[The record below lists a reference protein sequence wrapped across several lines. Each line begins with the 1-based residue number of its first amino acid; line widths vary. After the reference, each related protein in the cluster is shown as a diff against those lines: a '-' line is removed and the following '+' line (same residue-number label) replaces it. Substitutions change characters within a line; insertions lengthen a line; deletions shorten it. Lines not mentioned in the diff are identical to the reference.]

1 MSFRH
6 HPRVLWR
13 FALATTVVVLA
24 VAAVAAPGIAAA
36 GPGPPSL
43 RSGQP
48 AGLSPGGT
56 AVSLTFDDGLASQAR
71 LRPTFA
77 AHHVH
82 GTFYVNTH
90 KVDTHGAGLMTWPMI
105 HGLVH
110 DGTDVGG
117 HTLDHVDLAS
127 RTVPTATKWRE
138 VCADR
143 ARLVQQ
149 GLNPVSFAYPY
160 AEITPQ
166 AERIVRGCGYLSGRS
181 GGSLSASGPVYTET
195 VPPRDPMAVWALG
208 ETYDG
213 PIALHALQAAVNAAA
228 DHGGGWLPLIFHAVC
243 YQGTADYRSCMAGYR
258 PVDSR
263 VVDAFLGW
271 LARQKGRG
279 IRVLD
284 MAEVMG
290 GGRPSPAVTV
300 TRPAPDTVVTGR
312 GAIAGLR
319 ASGTAAP
326 TGSAVSVSVYRGS
339 YAAGPPSAVL
349 TARNRNGSWTTSPA
363 RGLPRGVYTL
373 QASQTRAGVPG
384 HSVPSTVRLGTATP
398 APNVAIHGP
407 ATGALVN
414 LASPVISG
422 SAGIAPG
429 DVGSVRVNVFP
440 GTSAVFARHRSLT
453 ARVGPDGNWSVP
465 AGTLPDGVYTTQA
478 EQPGISGASGWS
490 APVTFTVHSS
500 TAVRSGSPDRL
511 AQGVSGKTVMVTG
524 SGFTAQSNVT
534 FSGVGITGQLISL
547 QNPMSMRVS
556 VSVAPGA
563 TLGRRDLLVVNPGQ
577 PDATC
582 HGCLSVSAGP
592 RPTTVAPGTLRQGA
606 LSRVEIHGSGFAPGA
621 QVTAGGG
628 GVTTTVVATTR
639 TTITLQVAVAGN
651 ATPAPRD
658 LKVTNPD
665 GGTGT
670 SVGGLLILP
679 VPEAN
684 PASGSGP

>member
-1 MSFRH
+1 
-6 HPRVLWR
+6 
-13 FALATTVVVLA
+13 
-24 VAAVAAPGIAAA
+24 
-36 GPGPPSL
+36 
-43 RSGQP
+43 
-48 AGLSPGGT
+48 
-56 AVSLTFDDGLASQAR
+56 
-71 LRPTFA
+71 
-77 AHHVH
+77 
-82 GTFYVNTH
+82 
-90 KVDTHGAGLMTWPMI
+90 
-105 HGLVH
+105 
-110 DGTDVGG
+110 
-117 HTLDHVDLAS
+117 
-127 RTVPTATKWRE
+127 

-143 ARLVQQ
+143 ERLVEE

-166 AERIVRGCGYLSGRS
+166 AERIVRGCGYLSARS
-181 GGSLSASGPVYTET
+181 GGSLSPQGPNYAET
-195 VPPRDPMAVWALG
+195 VPPRDPMAYWALG

-213 PIALHALQAAVNAAA
+213 PITLRALKAAVNGAA

-243 YQGTADYRSCMAGYR
+243 YPGAAQYRFCMAGYR
-258 PVDSR
+258 PVDAG
-263 VVDAFLGW
+263 VVSAFLDW
-271 LARQKGRG
+271 AARQRSRG

-284 MAEVMG
+284 AAEVMG
-290 GGRPSPAVTV
+290 GGRPAPAVRV
-300 TRPAPDTVVTGR
+300 TDPAADSVVADSGP
-312 GAIAGLR
+312 GVVPNGGLR
-319 ASGTAAP
+319 VSGTAARAGGP
-326 TGSAVSVSVYRGS
+326 VTVSLYRGS
-339 YAAGPPSAVL
+339 TASGLPTAVL
-349 TARNRNGSWTTSPA
+349 TARVRDGRWTTSPA

-373 QASQTRAGVPG
+373 RASQTRAGVPG
-384 HSVPSTVRLGTATP
+384 HSVPSTVRVGTATP
-398 APNVAIHGP
+398 APKVAIHGP

-453 ARVGPDGNWSVP
+453 ARVGPDGSWSVP

-478 EQPGISGASGWS
+478 EQPGVGGASGWS
-490 APVTFTVHSS
+490 APVTFSVHSS
-500 TAVRSGSPDRL
+500 TAVRAGSPDRL
-511 AQGVSGKTVMVTG
+511 AQGVAAQTVMVTG
-524 SGFTAQSNVT
+524 SGFTAQSNVA
-534 FSGVGITGQLISL
+534 FSGVGITGRLISL
-547 QNPMSMRVS
+547 ESPMTMRVS

-582 HGCLSVSAGP
+582 RGCLSVSAGP

-606 LSRVEIHGSGFAPGA
+606 LRRVEIHGSGFAPGA

-628 GVTTTVVATTR
+628 GVTATVVGTTR